1 MSNEE
6 DIWKLVDNKS
16 EDYIRFSDRVFDI
29 PEILYKEFQS
39 VSEHTQ
45 MLKKEGF
52 NVTEGI
58 CNMPTAVLGE
68 YGDSGPIIAIL
79 GEFDA
84 LPGLSQVAGIAEHKP
99 IENAGNGHG
108 CGHNLLGAASLL
120 AATAVKD
127 WIEKNNIKARIRYYG
142 CPAEE
147 GGAAKTYMARDGIF
161 DNVDTAI
168 CWHPATFNSVNK
180 PVSLANTRIDFTFF
194 GKAAHAAT
202 APHLGRSALDAV
214 ELMNVGVNYMREHMP
229 DSARIHYAYMD
240 VGGNAA
246 NVVQSKTTIRHLIR
260 ASNLIELRGLVDRV
274 YKIADGA
281 ALMTETKV
289 EKNVYSGVSNLLG
302 NKTLEEVMQ
311 SEFDKLGPVIFDE
324 NDKVFANEIRSTL
337 TEADIL
343 DSFQRIGIDAPLDMP
358 LCDFVAPLDSVGN
371 GGIGST
377 DVGDVSWVVP
387 TVQARI
393 ATCAVGTPFHTWQ
406 TVAQGKAPAAHKGM
420 VHAAKIMAST
430 AIALIKDPSKLKE
443 AKNTYDEQVSKNPY
457 ICPIPE
463 EVSPPIINNKF

>member
-1 MSNEE
+1 MSNEK

-16 EDYIRFSDRVFDI
+16 EDFIRFSDRVFDT
-29 PEILYKEFQS
+29 PEVLYKEFKS

-45 MLKKEGF
+45 MLKQEGF
-52 NVTEGI
+52 NVSEGI

-84 LPGLSQVAGIAEHKP
+84 LPGLSQEAGIAQHKP
-99 IENAGNGHG
+99 IENTVNGHG

-127 WIEKNNIKARIRYYG
+127 WIENNNIKARIRYYG

-147 GGAAKTYMARDGIF
+147 GGAAKTYMARDGLF
-161 DNVDTAI
+161 NNVDTAI

-180 PVSLANTRIDFTFF
+180 PVSLANSRIDFTFV
-194 GKAAHAAT
+194 GRAAHAAT

-246 NVVQSKTTIRHLIR
+246 NVVQAKTTIRHLIR
-260 ASNLIELRGLVDRV
+260 ASNLKELRGLVDRV

-358 LCDFVAPLDSVGN
+358 LCDFVAPLDSLGN

-430 AIALIKDPSKLKE
+430 ASALIKDPSKLKE
-443 AKNTYDEQVSKNPY
+443 AKNTYYELVSKNPY

-463 EVSPPIINNKF
+463 EVFPPIINNKF

>member
-16 EDYIRFSDRVFDI
+16 EDYIRFSDRVFDT
-29 PEILYKEFQS
+29 PEILYKEFKS

-45 MLKKEGF
+45 MLKQEGF
-52 NVTEGI
+52 NVSEGI

-84 LPGLSQVAGIAEHKP
+84 LPGLSQEAGIAQHKP
-99 IENAGNGHG
+99 IENKGNGHG

-120 AATAVKD
+120 AATAVKN

-147 GGAAKTYMARDGIF
+147 GGAAKTYMARDGLF
-161 DNVDTAI
+161 NNVDAAI

-180 PVSLANTRIDFTFF
+180 PVSLANTRIDFTFV

-246 NVVQSKTTIRHLIR
+246 NVVQAKTTIRHLIR
-260 ASNLIELRGLVDRV
+260 ASNLKELRGLVDRV

-302 NKTLEEVMQ
+302 NKTLEQVMQ

-358 LCDFVAPLDSVGN
+358 LCDFVAPLDSLGN

-430 AIALIKDPSKLKE
+430 ASALIKDPSKLKE